1 MSGDDIP
8 GAHAPFFFSRCYIF
22 LNENYTLFN
31 RVGRG
36 PTKTER
42 ECIMKKFFAM
52 IMTLVIS
59 FTTIATPAM
68 AVNNPFDWIKE
79 TVEDYVPQ
87 LRNDSF
93 EREFTTDDGVWTVV
107 VKKNND
113 LYQVKATTNNSAEME
128 VIDNIKMKNQKI
140 YIEFDLTDWNKDVE
154 NDIRTNGLL

>member
-1 MSGDDIP
+1 
-8 GAHAPFFFSRCYIF
+8 
-22 LNENYTLFN
+22 
-31 RVGRG
+31 
-36 PTKTER
+36 
-42 ECIMKKFFAM
+42 MKKFFAM